1 MSKKCRKEHVQIHTN
16 VEQMSLKL
24 VEYRVHVMLSRDRTY
39 FCPQTLETQLM
50 TRRTTLCFTTRSADK
65 YTSYLRGEREIG
77 QQFNICSRLKL
88 AREFKT
94 ALNPCRCYYST
105 PEDWWRVITRNNA

>member
-50 TRRTTLCFTTRSADK
+50 TRRTTLFFTTRSADK
-65 YTSYLRGEREIG
+65 I
-77 QQFNICSRLKL
+77 
-88 AREFKT
+88 
-94 ALNPCRCYYST
+94 
-105 PEDWWRVITRNNA
+105 RVISEVNARLDSSSTFARDLNWHGNSKPL